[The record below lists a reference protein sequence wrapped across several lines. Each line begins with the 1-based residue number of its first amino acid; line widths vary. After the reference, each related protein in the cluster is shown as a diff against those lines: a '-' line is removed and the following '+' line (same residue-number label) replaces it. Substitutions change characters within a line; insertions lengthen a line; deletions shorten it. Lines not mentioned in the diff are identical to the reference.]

1 MSQTKL
7 NVEQIR
13 SQLHTLQSDIQ
24 RLSDKKPNDNINEFK
39 LKFINLTLEKCN
51 ELLGNSRPYESFTTF
66 DTDMLPTNSD
76 VMIILDLYY
85 DAMYEL

>member
-1 MSQTKL
+1 MET
-7 NVEQIR
+7 N
-13 SQLHTLQSDIQ
+13 IQ
-24 RLSDKKPNDNINEFK
+24 
-39 LKFINLTLEKCN
+39 TLEKCN

>member
-13 SQLHTLQSDIQ
+13 SQLQTLQSDIQ
-24 RLSDKKPNDNINEFK
+24 RLSDKKPNDIINEFK

-51 ELLGNSRPYESFTTF
+51 ELLGKSKPYESFTTF

-76 VMIILDLYY
+76 VMIILDIYY
-85 DAMYEL
+85 DALCEL